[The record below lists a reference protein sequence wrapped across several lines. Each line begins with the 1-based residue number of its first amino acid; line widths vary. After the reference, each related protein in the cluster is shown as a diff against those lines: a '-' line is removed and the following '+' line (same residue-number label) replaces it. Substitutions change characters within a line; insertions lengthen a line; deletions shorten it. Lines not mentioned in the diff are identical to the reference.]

1 MDWTRED
8 LENKSKEE
16 LIDII
21 MNIQEDLEYFPDLYD
36 GTYDDYEEQRV
47 RREISLFSRPFWFI
61 LLKLL
66 KVDIHNIRTVL
77 CLIRLIYLQGD
88 EPSPAPGPLIR
99 LNYKSVLRHFK
110 IALNGKLWACVCIDP
125 GALNKIGSLCV

>member
-36 GTYDDYEEQRV
+36 STYGDYEE
-47 RREISLFSRPFWFI
+47 
-61 LLKLL
+61 
-66 KVDIHNIRTVL
+66 
-77 CLIRLIYLQGD
+77 
-88 EPSPAPGPLIR
+88 
-99 LNYKSVLRHFK
+99 
-110 IALNGKLWACVCIDP
+110 
-125 GALNKIGSLCV
+125 

>member
-36 GTYDDYEEQRV
+36 GIYDDYEE
-47 RREISLFSRPFWFI
+47 
-61 LLKLL
+61 
-66 KVDIHNIRTVL
+66 
-77 CLIRLIYLQGD
+77 
-88 EPSPAPGPLIR
+88 
-99 LNYKSVLRHFK
+99 
-110 IALNGKLWACVCIDP
+110 
-125 GALNKIGSLCV
+125 

>member
-36 GTYDDYEEQRV
+36 DTYNDYEEQEV
-47 RREISLFSRPFWFI
+47 RREISLLSPYSQY
-61 LLKLL
+61 K
-66 KVDIHNIRTVL
+66 NCTVS
-77 CLIRLIYLQGD
+77 YQ
-88 EPSPAPGPLIR
+88 A
-99 LNYKSVLRHFK
+99 Y
-110 IALNGKLWACVCIDP
+110 
-125 GALNKIGSLCV
+125 